1 MPYLHSGNI
10 EFCLVS
16 MFGMF
21 LMASDGRFLSYSS
34 GLYVTKEEE
43 AFLNS
48 SALQSHRVQKKNG
61 TNSGG
66 ARCCFRGHSAGMN
79 EPFVLAQEVWGI
91 WLSI

>member
-21 LMASDGRFLSYSS
+21 LMASGGRFLSYSS